1 MHGNKRATRTTRL
14 WQKAVISGKKQN
26 YAMLLTRMTKI
37 TKLAWL
43 GFFNFFKKYTRYFS
57 RLPALYLI
65 NTTIG
70 KTDPQYFGEK

>member
-43 GFFNFFKKYTRYFS
+43 GFFNFFKNTLDIF
-57 RLPALYLI
+57 PDFQLYI
-65 NTTIG
+65 
-70 KTDPQYFGEK
+70 